1 MDRNLFFYFSSTIKS
16 NFTLE
21 CHHLWCQLLRLKTT
35 VFSLQNKKR
44 RQEWE
49 EMNTTI
55 KTWETFHPSHSCP
68 SLKQNIFSLKGFYFF
83 SLRENIFC
91 FKGENTIYNLRY
103 KRKRATIP
111 SLLLK
116 KHTYFLHLLE
126 TKKYWV
132 HHSKKYSA
140 LINKK
145 KTTIWVEHQTQTVV
159 FLYIISTLKRGIYSH
174 SIVEG
179 GFEEMS

>member
-21 CHHLWCQLLRLKTT
+21 CHHRWCQLLRLKTT

-55 KTWETFHPSHSCP
+55 KTWEAFYPCHSCP
-68 SLKQNIFSLKGFYFF
+68 SLKQ
-83 SLRENIFC
+83 
-91 FKGENTIYNLRY
+91 NTIYNLRY

-126 TKKYWV
+126 TKSTEYIIPKSTQHSSIKKRPTSELNIKLKRWSFYISFPLLNV
-132 HHSKKYSA
+132 EFIPTQLSKVVLKRCHSK
-140 LINKK
+140 
-145 KTTIWVEHQTQTVV
+145 
-159 FLYIISTLKRGIYSH
+159 RG
-174 SIVEG
+174 
-179 GFEEMS
+179 